1 MMESQVDDIGQDPQG
16 FAVKI
21 GKELQEKGQ
30 EIRITILDSGGN
42 VIGDSGIG
50 EQGTLPA
57 ENHLYRPEIQ
67 QAQKEDIGYDT
78 RKSDSVQKEYY
89 YAAVQV
95 GDRYFLRA
103 ALPTEEMNH
112 AVTMVWMY
120 ATPIFYPETILP
132 QEFRFVLNIN
142 PLYHFLRSMRM
153 CILDGISPEPF
164 VYVQCFG
171 IALAMLLIGALI
183 FKIKQDRFVL
193 YL

>member
-1 MMESQVDDIGQDPQG
+1 MRKRLMASTAAIIIVGFLVAFALAAKLVQDQYQLEFTRRLDSILAMMESQVDDIGQDPQG

-89 YAAVQV
+89 YAASASST
-95 GDRYFLRA
+95 RSC
-103 ALPTEEMNH
+103 
-112 AVTMVWMY
+112 MVMVSH
-120 ATPIFYPETILP
+120 TISK
-132 QEFRFVLNIN
+132 EV
-142 PLYHFLRSMRM
+142 S
-153 CILDGISPEPF
+153 
-164 VYVQCFG
+164 
-171 IALAMLLIGALI
+171 
-183 FKIKQDRFVL
+183 
-193 YL
+193 